1 MKDIPT
7 VSIVI
12 PTYKRPQLLSRAID
26 SVLAQT
32 FTDFEVIVVDDDP
45 AGSAEPIVRAY
56 TDARVQYLKNE
67 GVHGG
72 SAARNTGIRAA
83 RAEYIAFLDDDDM
96 WVPEKLEIQVAAFR
110 DVSSDVGFC
119 VTGVR
124 AVSEK
129 GEVITHVEGGVHDF
143 SEIALVRFKGF
154 LTITLFIRKSVFE
167 DVGLFDEEMPS
178 HQEAELIMR
187 VTRKY
192 RGLGIDKPLAIANMF
207 KHEQIGGNIFR
218 RIQGRLLVLE
228 KHTGLYAS
236 RPDALAKHYFWLG
249 LQYRTVR
256 HLATARSYFWK
267 AFLLTKKPRYAA
279 HAFYVSLLGLFRAE
293 SVNTQ

>member
-1 MKDIPT
+1 MKNIPT
-7 VSIVI
+7 VSVVI
-12 PTYKRPQLLSRAID
+12 PTHKRLQLLPRAID

-32 FTDFEVIVVDDDP
+32 FTDFEVIIVDDDP

-56 TDARVQYLKNE
+56 EDARVQYLKNE

-72 SAARNTGIRAA
+72 SATRNAGIRTA
-83 RAEYIAFLDDDDM
+83 RAAYIAFLDDDDM
-96 WVPEKLEIQVAAFR
+96 WTPEKLETQIAAFR
-110 DVSSDVGFC
+110 DASPDVGFS
-119 VTGVR
+119 VTGAR

-129 GEVITHVEGGVHDF
+129 GEVLTHVEEGVHDF

-154 LTITLFIRKSVFE
+154 LTITLLIRKSVFE

-178 HQEAELIMR
+178 HQEAELIIR

-207 KHEQIGGNIFR
+207 RHEQIGGNIFR

-228 KHTGLYAS
+228 KHAGLYAT
-236 RPDALAKHYFWLG
+236 RPGALAKHYFWLG
-249 LQYRTVR
+249 LQYRTVQQM
-256 HLATARSYFWK
+256 AAARSYFWK
-267 AFLLTKKPRYAA
+267 AFMLTKKPRYVV
-279 HAFYVSLLGLFRAE
+279 HAFYVSLLGLFRTA
-293 SVNTQ
+293 SVDA

>member
-1 MKDIPT
+1 MKDIPS

-12 PTYKRPQLLSRAID
+12 PTHKRPQLLPRAID

-32 FTDFEVIVVDDDP
+32 FTEFEVIIVDDDP

-56 TDARVQYLKNE
+56 TDARVRYLKNE

-72 SAARNTGIRAA
+72 SAARNAGIRAA

-96 WVPEKLEIQVAAFR
+96 WVPEKLETQTVAFSN
-110 DVSSDVGFC
+110 VPSDVGFC

-129 GEVITHVEGGVHDF
+129 GEVLTHVEEGVHDF
-143 SEIALVRFKGF
+143 SEIALARFKGF

-178 HQEAELIMR
+178 HQEAELIIR

-218 RIQGRLLVLE
+218 RIQGRQLVLE
-228 KHTGLYAS
+228 KHAGLYAT
-236 RPDALAKHYFWLG
+236 RPEALAKHYFWLG

-256 HLATARSYFWK
+256 HMATARSYFWK
-267 AFLLTKKPRYAA
+267 AFLRARKPRYVA
-279 HAFYVSLLGLFRAE
+279 HALYVSLLGLFRT
-293 SVNTQ
+293 VPTDT